1 MVKIQSGI
9 SIHTHSL
16 IVFKFVKQRLSQF
29 SCLGIEPW
37 EVAWTYKKIFFSLK
51 IKLEISSNHLMILD
65 G

>member
-9 SIHTHSL
+9 SIYTHSL
-16 IVFKFVKQRLSQF
+16 TFFKFVKNASPNL
-29 SCLGIEPW
+29 
-37 EVAWTYKKIFFSLK
+37 VAWVLSLEKLHELIKKIFFSLK